1 MRCYFYVVLHLK
13 IYIMKNV
20 LKNIFSFFSKMI
32 SKCFHSRFLRNTLS
46 SFLAMI
52 LLCILIIVFIFYLVP
67 KEEVVVVKDNSVLRI
82 EFKGLILD
90 RTSGNPFDDISLFNF
105 SEEGSVELKDILD
118 NIEKAKNDDKIK
130 GIYLNFSSVNAGF
143 SQIEEI
149 RNKLLDF
156 KKSGKFIYSYADSYS
171 QTAYYLASVSDKI
184 GLNPE
189 GIIELKGLS
198 AGIIFYKGLM
208 DKLGIEAQII
218 RHGKFKSA
226 VEPYMYNQMSNEN
239 REQIEKLLNSISDY
253 MIDGIATE
261 REGITSEEIHKM
273 INNMYLSSARKCLES
288 GIIDKIAYQDQI
300 LSDLEDKSEH
310 EITLTDYMKVKN
322 PKTSVS
328 NNKIAVIYATGG
340 INTGKGSYNTIGSET
355 TVKAIRKASEDENVK
370 AIVLRVN
377 SPGGSA
383 LASEIIWREVN
394 LAKQK
399 KKVVVSMG
407 DYAASGGYYIACN
420 ADRIFANNSTIT
432 GSIGVFGVV
441 PNNQKFLNEKLGI
454 YIDTVNTHKHSDIAN
469 GYRRLND
476 DELSVIQNV
485 VEDIYETFITH
496 VSEGRGISKQIVDS
510 LGQGRVWSGT
520 NALSIG
526 LIDEIG
532 GLEDAIAYA
541 AEVSK
546 LEDYRIITLPKK
558 TDIFEEFIES
568 FSAKQNIVLPDFLGV
583 SEETINQLEFLNTKE
598 KIQARIP
605 FIMEIN

>member
-1 MRCYFYVVLHLK
+1 
-13 IYIMKNV
+13 MKN
-20 LKNIFSFFSKMI
+20 LFKNILSFFRFII
-32 SKCFHSRFLRNTLS
+32 SKCFNSGFLRNTLS

-52 LLCILIIVFIFYLVP
+52 FLFVLVIVFIFYLIP
-67 KEEVVVVKDNSVLRI
+67 KEEVVFVKDNSVLKI
-82 EFKGLILD
+82 EFKDPVLD
-90 RTSGNPFDDISLFNF
+90 RTSENPFSDIDLLNS
-105 SEEGSVELKDILD
+105 STEGSVEFKDILD

-149 RNKLLDF
+149 RNKLFDF
-156 KKSGKFIYSYADSYS
+156 KESGKFIYSYADSYS
-171 QTAYYLASVSDKI
+171 QSAYYLASVSDKI
-184 GLNPE
+184 ALNPE

-198 AGIIFYKGLM
+198 AEIMFYKGLM
-208 DKLGIEAQII
+208 DKLGIDAQII
-218 RHGKFKSA
+218 RHGKFKGA
-226 VEPYMYNQMSNEN
+226 VEPFMYNQMSNEN

-261 REGITSEEIHKM
+261 REGVTSEEIHKM

-328 NNKIAVIYATGG
+328 DNKIAIIYATGE

-355 TVKAIRKASEDENVK
+355 TVEAIREASEDENVK

-383 LASEIIWREVN
+383 LASEIIWREIN

-420 ADRIFANNSTIT
+420 ADKIFANNSTLT
-432 GSIGVFGVV
+432 GSIGVFGIV
-441 PNNQKFLNEKLGI
+441 PNTKNFLNEKLGV
-454 YIDTVNTHKHSDIAN
+454 YIETVKTHKHSDIAN
-469 GYRRLND
+469 GYRKLSN
-476 DELSVIQNV
+476 DELNVIQNS

-496 VSEGRGISKQIVDS
+496 VSEGRGIPVRKVDEI
-510 LGQGRVWSGT
+510 GQGRVWSGT
-520 NALSIG
+520 DALSIG

-532 GLEDAIAYA
+532 GLEDAIASA
-541 AEVSK
+541 ADLSS

-558 TDIFEEFIES
+558 TDMFEEFIES
-568 FSAKQNIVLPDFLGV
+568 FSAKQNIVLPDFLGI
-583 SEETINQLEFLNTKE
+583 SEKMINQLEFLNSKE

-605 FIMEIN
+605 FIMEVH

>member
-1 MRCYFYVVLHLK
+1 
-13 IYIMKNV
+13 MKN
-20 LKNIFSFFSKMI
+20 LFKNILSFFRFII
-32 SKCFHSRFLRNTLS
+32 SKCFNSGFLRNTLS

-52 LLCILIIVFIFYLVP
+52 FLFVLVIVFIFYLIP
-67 KEEVVVVKDNSVLRI
+67 KEEVVVVKDNSVLKI
-82 EFKGLILD
+82 EFKDPVLD
-90 RTSGNPFDDISLFNF
+90 RTSDNPFSDIDLLNS
-105 SEEGSVELKDILD
+105 STEGSVEFKDILD

-130 GIYLNFSSVNAGF
+130 GIYLNFSSANAGF

-156 KKSGKFIYSYADSYS
+156 KESGKFIYSYADSYS
-171 QTAYYLASVSDKI
+171 QSAYYLASVSDKI
-184 GLNPE
+184 ALNPE

-198 AGIIFYKGLM
+198 AEIMFYKGLM
-208 DKLGIEAQII
+208 DKLGIDAQII
-218 RHGKFKSA
+218 RHGKFKGA
-226 VEPYMYNQMSNEN
+226 VEPFMYNQMSNEN

-253 MIDGIATE
+253 MVDGIATE

-328 NNKIAVIYATGG
+328 DNKIAIIYATGE

-355 TVKAIRKASEDENVK
+355 TVEAIREASEDENVK

-383 LASEIIWREVN
+383 LASEIIWREIN

-420 ADRIFANNSTIT
+420 ADKIFANNSTLT
-432 GSIGVFGVV
+432 GSIGVFGIV
-441 PNNQKFLNEKLGI
+441 PNTKNFLNEKLGV
-454 YIDTVNTHKHSDIAN
+454 YIETVKTHKHSDIAN
-469 GYRRLND
+469 GYRKLSN
-476 DELSVIQNV
+476 DELNVIQNS

-496 VSEGRGISKQIVDS
+496 VSEGRGIPVRKVDEI
-510 LGQGRVWSGT
+510 GQGRVWSGT
-520 NALSIG
+520 DALSIG

-532 GLEDAIAYA
+532 GLEDAIASA
-541 AEVSK
+541 ADLSS

-558 TDIFEEFIES
+558 TDMFEEFIES
-568 FSAKQNIVLPDFLGV
+568 FSAKQNIVLPDFLGI
-583 SEETINQLEFLNTKE
+583 SEKMINQLEFLNSKE

-605 FIMEIN
+605 FIMEVH

>member
-1 MRCYFYVVLHLK
+1 
-13 IYIMKNV
+13 MKN
-20 LKNIFSFFSKMI
+20 LFKNILSFFRFII
-32 SKCFHSRFLRNTLS
+32 SKCFNSGFLRNTLS

-52 LLCILIIVFIFYLVP
+52 FLFVLVIVFIFYLIP
-67 KEEVVVVKDNSVLRI
+67 KEEVVVVKDNSVLKI
-82 EFKGLILD
+82 EFKDPVLD
-90 RTSGNPFDDISLFNF
+90 RTSDNPFSDIDLLNS
-105 SEEGSVELKDILD
+105 STEGSVEFKDILD

-130 GIYLNFSSVNAGF
+130 GIYLNFSSANAGF

-156 KKSGKFIYSYADSYS
+156 KESGKFIYSYADSYS
-171 QTAYYLASVSDKI
+171 QSAYYLASVSDKI
-184 GLNPE
+184 ALNPE

-198 AGIIFYKGLM
+198 AEIMFYKGLM
-208 DKLGIEAQII
+208 DKLGIDAQII
-218 RHGKFKSA
+218 RHGKFKGA
-226 VEPYMYNQMSNEN
+226 VEPFMYNQMSNEN

-261 REGITSEEIHKM
+261 REGVTSEEIHKM

-328 NNKIAVIYATGG
+328 DNKIAIIYATGE

-355 TVKAIRKASEDENVK
+355 TVEAIREASEDENVK

-383 LASEIIWREVN
+383 LASEIIWREIN

-420 ADRIFANNSTIT
+420 ADKIFANNSTLT
-432 GSIGVFGVV
+432 GSIGVFGIV
-441 PNNQKFLNEKLGI
+441 PNTKNFLNEKLGV
-454 YIDTVNTHKHSDIAN
+454 YIETVKTHKHSDIAN
-469 GYRRLND
+469 GYRKLSN
-476 DELSVIQNV
+476 DELNVIQNS

-496 VSEGRGISKQIVDS
+496 VSEGRGIPVRKVDEI
-510 LGQGRVWSGT
+510 GQGRVWSGT
-520 NALSIG
+520 DALSIG

-532 GLEDAIAYA
+532 GLEDAIASA
-541 AEVSK
+541 ADLSS

-558 TDIFEEFIES
+558 TDMFEEFIES
-568 FSAKQNIVLPDFLGV
+568 FSAKQNIVLPDFLGI
-583 SEETINQLEFLNTKE
+583 SEKMINQLEFLNSKE

-605 FIMEIN
+605 FIMEVH

>member
-1 MRCYFYVVLHLK
+1 MIFLFVL
-13 IYIMKNV
+13 V
-20 LKNIFSFFSKMI
+20 
-32 SKCFHSRFLRNTLS
+32 
-46 SFLAMI
+46 
-52 LLCILIIVFIFYLVP
+52 IVFIFYLIP
-67 KEEVVVVKDNSVLRI
+67 KEELVVLKDNSVLKI
-82 EFKGLILD
+82 EFKDPILD
-90 RTSGNPFDDISLFNF
+90 RTSDNPFSDIDLLNS
-105 SEEGSVELKDILD
+105 STEGSVEFKDILD

-156 KKSGKFIYSYADSYS
+156 KESGKFIYSYADSYS
-171 QTAYYLASVSDKI
+171 QSAYYLASVSDKI
-184 GLNPE
+184 AVNPE

-198 AGIIFYKGLM
+198 AEIMFYKGLM

-218 RHGKFKSA
+218 RHGKFKGA
-226 VEPYMYNQMSNEN
+226 VEPFMYNQMSNEN

-328 NNKIAVIYATGG
+328 DNKIAIIYATGE
-340 INTGKGSYNTIGSET
+340 INTGKGSYNIIGSET
-355 TVKAIRKASEDENVK
+355 TVEAIREASEDENVK

-383 LASEIIWREVN
+383 LASEIIWREIN

-420 ADRIFANNSTIT
+420 ADKIFANNSTLT
-432 GSIGVFGVV
+432 GSIGVFGIV
-441 PNNQKFLNEKLGI
+441 PNTKNFLNEKLGV
-454 YIDTVNTHKHSDIAN
+454 YIETVKTHKHSDIAN
-469 GYRRLND
+469 GYRKLSD
-476 DELSVIQNV
+476 DELNVIQNS

-496 VSEGRGISKQIVDS
+496 VSEGRGIPVRKVDEI
-510 LGQGRVWSGT
+510 GQGRVWSGAD
-520 NALSIG
+520 ALSIG

-532 GLEDAIAYA
+532 GLDDAIVSA
-541 AEVSK
+541 ADLSD

-558 TDIFEEFIES
+558 TDMFEEFIES
-568 FSAKQNIVLPDFLGV
+568 FSAKQNIVLPDFLGI
-583 SEETINQLEFLNTKE
+583 SEKMINQLEFLNSKE

-605 FIMEIN
+605 FIMEVH

>member
-1 MRCYFYVVLHLK
+1 MIFLFVL
-13 IYIMKNV
+13 V
-20 LKNIFSFFSKMI
+20 
-32 SKCFHSRFLRNTLS
+32 
-46 SFLAMI
+46 
-52 LLCILIIVFIFYLVP
+52 IVFIFYLIP
-67 KEEVVVVKDNSVLRI
+67 KEELVVLKDNSVLKI
-82 EFKGLILD
+82 EFKDPILD
-90 RTSGNPFDDISLFNF
+90 RTSDNPFSDIDLLNS
-105 SEEGSVELKDILD
+105 STEGSVEFKDILD

-156 KKSGKFIYSYADSYS
+156 KVSGKFIYSYADSYS
-171 QTAYYLASVSDKI
+171 QSAYYLASVSDKI
-184 GLNPE
+184 SLNPE

-198 AGIIFYKGLM
+198 AEIMFYKGLM

-218 RHGKFKSA
+218 RHGKFKGA
-226 VEPYMYNQMSNEN
+226 VEPFMYNQMSNEN

-253 MIDGIATE
+253 MVDGIATE

-328 NNKIAVIYATGG
+328 DNKIAIIYATGE

-355 TVKAIRKASEDENVK
+355 TVEAIREASEDENVK

-383 LASEIIWREVN
+383 LASEIIWREIN

-420 ADRIFANNSTIT
+420 ADKIFANNSTLT
-432 GSIGVFGVV
+432 GSIGVFGIV
-441 PNNQKFLNEKLGI
+441 PNTKNFLNEKLGV
-454 YIDTVNTHKHSDIAN
+454 YIETVKTHKHSDIAN
-469 GYRRLND
+469 GYRKLSD
-476 DELSVIQNV
+476 DELNVIQNS

-496 VSEGRGISKQIVDS
+496 VSEGRGIPVRKVDEI
-510 LGQGRVWSGT
+510 GQGRVWSGAD
-520 NALSIG
+520 ALSIG

-532 GLEDAIAYA
+532 GLEDAIASA
-541 AEVSK
+541 ADLSA

-558 TDIFEEFIES
+558 ADMFEEFVEN
-568 FSAKQNIVLPDFLGV
+568 FSAKQNILLADFLGI
-583 SEETINQLEFLNTKE
+583 SEKMINQLEFLNSKE

-605 FIMEIN
+605 FIMEVH

>member
-1 MRCYFYVVLHLK
+1 
-13 IYIMKNV
+13 MKN
-20 LKNIFSFFSKMI
+20 LFKNILLFFRFII
-32 SKCFHSRFLRNTLS
+32 SKCFNSRFLRNTLS
-46 SFLAMI
+46 SFLAI
-52 LLCILIIVFIFYLVP
+52 IFLFVLVIVFIFYLIP
-67 KEEVVVVKDNSVLRI
+67 KEEVVVVKDNSVLKI
-82 EFKGLILD
+82 EFKDPILD
-90 RTSGNPFDDISLFNF
+90 RTSDNPFSDIDLLNS
-105 SEEGSVELKDILD
+105 STEGSVELKDILD
-118 NIEKAKNDDKIK
+118 NIEKAKYDDKIK

-149 RNKLLDF
+149 HNKLLEF
-156 KKSGKFIYSYADSYS
+156 KESGKFIYAYADSYNQS
-171 QTAYYLASVSDKI
+171 AYYLASVSDKI
-184 GLNPE
+184 VLNPE

-198 AGIIFYKGLM
+198 AEIMFYKGLM

-218 RHGKFKSA
+218 RHGKFKGA
-226 VEPYMYNQMSNEN
+226 VEPFMYNQMSNEN

-300 LSDLEDKSEH
+300 LSDLEDKSEN

-328 NNKIAVIYATGG
+328 DNKIAIIYATGE

-355 TVKAIRKASEDENVK
+355 TVEAIREASEDENVK

-383 LASEIIWREVN
+383 LASEIIWREIN
-394 LAKQK
+394 LAKKK

-420 ADRIFANNSTIT
+420 ADKIFANNSTLT
-432 GSIGVFGVV
+432 GSIGVFGIV
-441 PNNQKFLNEKLGI
+441 PNTKNFLNEKLGV
-454 YIDTVNTHKHSDIAN
+454 YIETVKTHKHSDIAN
-469 GYRRLND
+469 GYRKLSD
-476 DELSVIQNV
+476 DELNVIQNS

-496 VSEGRGISKQIVDS
+496 VSEGRGIPVRKVDEI
-510 LGQGRVWSGT
+510 GQGRVWSGAD
-520 NALSIG
+520 ALSIG

-532 GLEDAIAYA
+532 GLEDAIASA
-541 AEVSK
+541 ADLSA

-558 TDIFEEFIES
+558 TDMFEEFIES
-568 FSAKQNIVLPDFLGV
+568 FSAKQNIVLPDFLGI
-583 SEETINQLEFLNTKE
+583 SEKMINQLEFLNSKE

-605 FIMEIN
+605 FIMEVH

>member
-1 MRCYFYVVLHLK
+1 
-13 IYIMKNV
+13 MKN
-20 LKNIFSFFSKMI
+20 LFKNILSFFRFII
-32 SKCFHSRFLRNTLS
+32 SKCFNSGFLRNTLS

-52 LLCILIIVFIFYLVP
+52 FLFVLVIVFIFYLIP
-67 KEEVVVVKDNSVLRI
+67 KEEVVVVKDNSVLKI
-82 EFKGLILD
+82 EFKDPVLD
-90 RTSGNPFDDISLFNF
+90 RTSDNPFSDIDLLNS
-105 SEEGSVELKDILD
+105 STEGSVEFKDILD

-130 GIYLNFSSVNAGF
+130 GIYLNFSSANAGF

-156 KKSGKFIYSYADSYS
+156 KESGKFIYSYADSYS
-171 QTAYYLASVSDKI
+171 QSAYYLASVSDKI
-184 GLNPE
+184 ALNPE

-198 AGIIFYKGLM
+198 AEIMFYKGLM
-208 DKLGIEAQII
+208 DKLGIDAQII
-218 RHGKFKSA
+218 RHGKFKGA
-226 VEPYMYNQMSNEN
+226 VEPFMYNQMSNEN

-328 NNKIAVIYATGG
+328 DNKIAIIYATGE

-355 TVKAIRKASEDENVK
+355 TVEAIREASEDENVK

-383 LASEIIWREVN
+383 LASEIIWREIN

-420 ADRIFANNSTIT
+420 ADKIFANNSTLT
-432 GSIGVFGVV
+432 GSIGVFGIV
-441 PNNQKFLNEKLGI
+441 PNTKNFLNEKLGV
-454 YIDTVNTHKHSDIAN
+454 YIETVKTHKHSDIAN
-469 GYRRLND
+469 GYRKLSN
-476 DELSVIQNV
+476 DELNVIQNS

-496 VSEGRGISKQIVDS
+496 VSEGRGIPVRKVDEI
-510 LGQGRVWSGT
+510 GQGRVWSGT
-520 NALSIG
+520 DALSIG

-532 GLEDAIAYA
+532 GLEDAIASA
-541 AEVSK
+541 ADLSA

-558 TDIFEEFIES
+558 TDMFEEFIES
-568 FSAKQNIVLPDFLGV
+568 FSAKQNIVLPDFLGI
-583 SEETINQLEFLNTKE
+583 SEKMINQLEFLNSKE

-605 FIMEIN
+605 FIMEVH

>member
-1 MRCYFYVVLHLK
+1 
-13 IYIMKNV
+13 MKN
-20 LKNIFSFFSKMI
+20 LFKNILSFFRFII
-32 SKCFHSRFLRNTLS
+32 SKCFNSGFLRNTLS

-52 LLCILIIVFIFYLVP
+52 FLFVLVIVFIFYLIP
-67 KEEVVVVKDNSVLRI
+67 KEEVVVVKDNSVLKI
-82 EFKGLILD
+82 EFKDPVLD
-90 RTSGNPFDDISLFNF
+90 RTSDNPFSDIDLLNS
-105 SEEGSVELKDILD
+105 STEGSVEFKDILD

-149 RNKLLDF
+149 RNKLFDF
-156 KKSGKFIYSYADSYS
+156 KESGKFIYSYADSYS
-171 QTAYYLASVSDKI
+171 QSAYYLASVSDKI
-184 GLNPE
+184 ALNPE

-198 AGIIFYKGLM
+198 AEIMFYKGLM

-218 RHGKFKSA
+218 RHGKFKGA
-226 VEPYMYNQMSNEN
+226 VEPFMYNQMSNEN

-328 NNKIAVIYATGG
+328 DNKIAIIYATGE

-355 TVKAIRKASEDENVK
+355 TVEAIREASEDENVK

-383 LASEIIWREVN
+383 LASEIIWREIN

-420 ADRIFANNSTIT
+420 ADKIFANNSTLT
-432 GSIGVFGVV
+432 GSIGVFGIV
-441 PNNQKFLNEKLGI
+441 PNTKNFLNEKLGV
-454 YIDTVNTHKHSDIAN
+454 YIETVKTHKHSDIAN
-469 GYRRLND
+469 GYRKLSD
-476 DELSVIQNV
+476 DELNVIQNS

-496 VSEGRGISKQIVDS
+496 VSEGRGIPVRKVDEI
-510 LGQGRVWSGT
+510 GQGRVWSGAD
-520 NALSIG
+520 ALSIG

-532 GLEDAIAYA
+532 GLEDAIASA
-541 AEVSK
+541 ADLSA

-558 TDIFEEFIES
+558 TDMFEEFIES
-568 FSAKQNIVLPDFLGV
+568 FSAKQNIVLPDFLGI
-583 SEETINQLEFLNTKE
+583 SEKMINQLEFLNSKE

-605 FIMEIN
+605 FIMEVH

>member
-1 MRCYFYVVLHLK
+1 MIFLFVL
-13 IYIMKNV
+13 V
-20 LKNIFSFFSKMI
+20 
-32 SKCFHSRFLRNTLS
+32 
-46 SFLAMI
+46 
-52 LLCILIIVFIFYLVP
+52 IVFIFYLIP
-67 KEEVVVVKDNSVLRI
+67 KEEVVVVKDNSVLKI
-82 EFKGLILD
+82 EFKDPILD
-90 RTSGNPFDDISLFNF
+90 RTSDNPFSDIDLLNS
-105 SEEGSVELKDILD
+105 STEGSVEFKDILD

-156 KKSGKFIYSYADSYS
+156 KESGKFIYSYADSYS
-171 QTAYYLASVSDKI
+171 QSAYYLASVSDKI
-184 GLNPE
+184 SLNPE

-198 AGIIFYKGLM
+198 AEIMFYKGLM

-218 RHGKFKSA
+218 RHGKFKGA
-226 VEPYMYNQMSNEN
+226 VEPFMYNQMSNEN

-328 NNKIAVIYATGG
+328 DNKIAIIYATGE

-355 TVKAIRKASEDENVK
+355 TVEAIREASEDENVK

-383 LASEIIWREVN
+383 LASEIIWREIN

-420 ADRIFANNSTIT
+420 ADKIFANNSTLT
-432 GSIGVFGVV
+432 GSIGVFGIV
-441 PNNQKFLNEKLGI
+441 PNTKNFLNEKLGV
-454 YIDTVNTHKHSDIAN
+454 YIETVKTHKHSDIAN
-469 GYRRLND
+469 GYRKLSD
-476 DELSVIQNV
+476 DELNVIQNS

-496 VSEGRGISKQIVDS
+496 VSEGRGIPVRKVDEI
-510 LGQGRVWSGT
+510 GQGRVWSGAD
-520 NALSIG
+520 ALSIG

-532 GLEDAIAYA
+532 GLEDAIASA
-541 AEVSK
+541 ADLSA

-558 TDIFEEFIES
+558 TDMFEEFIES
-568 FSAKQNIVLPDFLGV
+568 FSAKQNIVLPYFLGI
-583 SEETINQLEFLNTKE
+583 SEKMINQLEFLNSKE

-605 FIMEIN
+605 FIMEVH

>member
-1 MRCYFYVVLHLK
+1 M
-13 IYIMKNV
+13 
-20 LKNIFSFFSKMI
+20 IFLF
-32 SKCFHSRFLRNTLS
+32 
-46 SFLAMI
+46 
-52 LLCILIIVFIFYLVP
+52 ILIIVFIFYLIP
-67 KEEVVVVKDNSVLRI
+67 QEEVVGVKDNSVLKI
-82 EFKGLILD
+82 EFKDPILD
-90 RTSGNPFDDISLFNF
+90 RTSDNPFSDIDLLNS
-105 SEEGSVELKDILD
+105 STEGSVEFKDILD

-156 KKSGKFIYSYADSYS
+156 KESGKFIYSYADSYS
-171 QTAYYLASVSDKI
+171 QSDYYLASVSDKI
-184 GLNPE
+184 ALNPE

-198 AGIIFYKGLM
+198 AEIMFYKGLM

-218 RHGKFKSA
+218 RHGKFKGA
-226 VEPYMYNQMSNEN
+226 VEPFMYNQMSNEN

-300 LSDLEDKSEH
+300 FSDLEDKSEH
-310 EITLTDYMKVKN
+310 EITLTDYMKAKN
-322 PKTSVS
+322 SKTSVS
-328 NNKIAVIYATGG
+328 DNKIAIIYATGE

-355 TVKAIRKASEDENVK
+355 TVEAIREASEDENVK

-383 LASEIIWREVN
+383 LASEIIWREIN

-420 ADRIFANNSTIT
+420 ADKIFANNSTLT
-432 GSIGVFGVV
+432 GSIGVFGIV
-441 PNNQKFLNEKLGI
+441 PNTKNFLNEKLGV
-454 YIDTVNTHKHSDIAN
+454 YIETVKTHKHSDIAN
-469 GYRRLND
+469 GYRKLSD
-476 DELSVIQNV
+476 DELNVIQNS

-496 VSEGRGISKQIVDS
+496 VSEGRGIPVRKVDEI
-510 LGQGRVWSGT
+510 GQGRVWSGAD
-520 NALSIG
+520 ALSIG

-532 GLEDAIAYA
+532 GLEDAIASA
-541 AEVSK
+541 ADLSD

-558 TDIFEEFIES
+558 TDMFEEFIES
-568 FSAKQNIVLPDFLGV
+568 FSAKQNIVLPNFLGI
-583 SEETINQLEFLNTKE
+583 SEKMINQLEFLNSKE

-605 FIMEIN
+605 FIMEVH

>member
-1 MRCYFYVVLHLK
+1 
-13 IYIMKNV
+13 MKN
-20 LKNIFSFFSKMI
+20 LFKNILSFFRFII
-32 SKCFHSRFLRNTLS
+32 SKCFNSGFLRNTLS

-52 LLCILIIVFIFYLVP
+52 FLFVLVIVFIFYLIP
-67 KEEVVVVKDNSVLRI
+67 KEEVVFVKDNSVLKI
-82 EFKGLILD
+82 EFKDPVLD
-90 RTSGNPFDDISLFNF
+90 RTSENPFSDIDLLNS
-105 SEEGSVELKDILD
+105 STEGSVEFKDILD

-156 KKSGKFIYSYADSYS
+156 KESGKFIYSYADSYS
-171 QTAYYLASVSDKI
+171 QSAYYLASVSDKI
-184 GLNPE
+184 ALNPE

-198 AGIIFYKGLM
+198 AEIMFYKGLM
-208 DKLGIEAQII
+208 DKLGIDAQII
-218 RHGKFKSA
+218 RHGKFKGA
-226 VEPYMYNQMSNEN
+226 VEPFMYNQMSNEN

-253 MIDGIATE
+253 MVDGIATE

-273 INNMYLSSARKCLES
+273 INNMYLSSPRKCLEG

-328 NNKIAVIYATGG
+328 DNKIAIIYATGE

-355 TVKAIRKASEDENVK
+355 TVEAIREASEDENVK

-383 LASEIIWREVN
+383 LASEIIWREIN

-420 ADRIFANNSTIT
+420 ADKIFANNSTLT
-432 GSIGVFGVV
+432 GSIGVFGIV
-441 PNNQKFLNEKLGI
+441 PNTKNFLNEKLGV
-454 YIDTVNTHKHSDIAN
+454 YIETVKTHKHSDIAN
-469 GYRRLND
+469 GYRKLSN
-476 DELSVIQNV
+476 DELNVIQNS

-496 VSEGRGISKQIVDS
+496 VSEGRGIPVRKVDEI
-510 LGQGRVWSGT
+510 GQGRVWSGT
-520 NALSIG
+520 DALSIG

-532 GLEDAIAYA
+532 GLEDAIASA
-541 AEVSK
+541 ADLSS

-558 TDIFEEFIES
+558 TDMFEEFIES
-568 FSAKQNIVLPDFLGV
+568 FSAKQNIVLPDFLGI
-583 SEETINQLEFLNTKE
+583 SEKMINQLEFLNSKE

-605 FIMEIN
+605 FIMEVH

>member
-1 MRCYFYVVLHLK
+1 
-13 IYIMKNV
+13 MKN
-20 LKNIFSFFSKMI
+20 LFKNILSFFRFII
-32 SKCFHSRFLRNTLS
+32 SKCFNSGFLRNTLS

-52 LLCILIIVFIFYLVP
+52 FLFVLVIVFIFYLIP
-67 KEEVVVVKDNSVLRI
+67 KEEVVVVKDNSVLKI
-82 EFKGLILD
+82 EFKDPVLD
-90 RTSGNPFDDISLFNF
+90 RTSDNPFSDIDLLNS
-105 SEEGSVELKDILD
+105 STEGSVEFKDILD

-149 RNKLLDF
+149 RNKLLEF
-156 KKSGKFIYSYADSYS
+156 KESGKFIYAYADSYNQS
-171 QTAYYLASVSDKI
+171 AYYLASVSDKI
-184 GLNPE
+184 ALNPE

-198 AGIIFYKGLM
+198 AEIMFYKGLM

-218 RHGKFKSA
+218 RHGKFKGA
-226 VEPYMYNQMSNEN
+226 VEPFMYNQMSNEN

-328 NNKIAVIYATGG
+328 DNKIAIIYATGE

-355 TVKAIRKASEDENVK
+355 TVEAIREASEDENVK

-383 LASEIIWREVN
+383 LASEIIWREIN

-420 ADRIFANNSTIT
+420 ADKIFANNSTLT
-432 GSIGVFGVV
+432 GSIGVFGIV
-441 PNNQKFLNEKLGI
+441 PNTKNFLNEKLGV
-454 YIDTVNTHKHSDIAN
+454 YIETVKTHKHSDIAN
-469 GYRRLND
+469 GYRKLSD
-476 DELSVIQNV
+476 DELNVIQNS

-496 VSEGRGISKQIVDS
+496 VSEGRGIPVRKVDEI
-510 LGQGRVWSGT
+510 GQGRVWSGAD
-520 NALSIG
+520 ALSIG

-532 GLEDAIAYA
+532 GLEDAIASA
-541 AEVSK
+541 ADLSD

-558 TDIFEEFIES
+558 TDMFEEFIES
-568 FSAKQNIVLPDFLGV
+568 FSAKQNIVLPDFLGI
-583 SEETINQLEFLNTKE
+583 SEKMINQLEFLNSKE

-605 FIMEIN
+605 FIMEVH